1 MIDNFVKLVLENGGT
16 ITPLLIPSENTNGT
30 GLCNPSIYIDND
42 PLGSCNDKILVN
54 LRHIQYTLFHSELNK
69 FEHQYGPLVY
79 LHPENDLTLK
89 TTNYL
94 CELNPKTLEIQ
105 SYTKVDTSQLDIPP
119 VWEFIGLED
128 ARLVRWDG
136 KLYMCGVRRDTKPN
150 GEGRIELS
158 EIVEG
163 KEVFRFRIEPPIDP
177 NSYCEKNWMPILDM
191 PYHFV
196 KWTNPTEVVKVY
208 PEEGRSEQVHLGQY
222 CNMPADL
229 RGGSQVIPFGEGY
242 LTLNHETYLY
252 NSEQGRKDGTY
263 KHRFTYW
270 DKNWN
275 ILKFSDNFSF
285 LDAKIEFACG
295 LAKYKENYLIT
306 FGFQDNAS
314 YILKI
319 PAKFLENFIYGE
331 TVN

>member
-1 MIDNFVKLVLENGGT
+1 MIDNFVKIVLENGGT
-16 ITPLLIPSENTNGT
+16 ITPLLIPPENTNGT

-54 LRHIQYTLFHSELNK
+54 LRHTQYTLFHSELNR

-79 LHPENDLTLK
+79 LHPENDLTLT

-94 CELNPKTLEIQ
+94 CELDPTTLEIQ
-105 SYTKVDTSQLDIPP
+105 SYTKVDTSKLDIPP

-128 ARLVRWDG
+128 VRLVRWDG
-136 KLYMCGVRRDTKPN
+136 KLYMCGVRRDVKPN
-150 GEGRIELS
+150 GEGRMELS
-158 EIVEG
+158 EIIDG
-163 KEVFRFRIEPPIDP
+163 KEISRFRIEPPIDP

-208 PEEGRSEQVHLGQY
+208 PEEGRSEQIHLGQY
-222 CNMPADL
+222 CDMPADL

-242 LTLNHETYLY
+242 LTFNHETYLY

-285 LDAKIEFACG
+285 LDAKVEFACG

>member
-42 PLGSCNDKILVN
+42 PLCSYNDKILVN

-94 CELNPKTLEIQ
+94 CELDTTTLEIQ

-128 ARLVRWDG
+128 ARLVRWEE

-150 GEGRIELS
+150 GEGRMELS
-158 EIVEG
+158 EIVDG
-163 KEVFRFRIEPPIDP
+163 KEISRFRIEPPKDP

-252 NSEQGRKDGTY
+252 NSEQGRKNCTY

-331 TVN
+331 TIN

>member
-16 ITPLLIPSENTNGT
+16 IKPLLIPSENTGGT

-42 PLGSCNDKILVN
+42 PLCSCNDKVLVN
-54 LRHIQYTLFHSELNK
+54 LRHIQYTLYHSELNK

-89 TTNYL
+89 TTNYF
-94 CELNPKTLEIQ
+94 CELDPITLEIQ
-105 SYTKVDTSQLDIPP
+105 SYQKVDTSKLDIPP

-150 GEGRIELS
+150 GEGRMELS
-158 EIVEG
+158 EIVDG
-163 KEVFRFRIEPPIDP
+163 KEISRFRIEPPKDP

-196 KWTNPTEVVKVY
+196 KWTNPTEIVKVY
-208 PEEGRSEQVHLGQY
+208 PEEGRSEQVYLGQY

-229 RGGSQVIPFGEGY
+229 RGGSQVIPFGDGY

-252 NSEQGRKDGTY
+252 NSEQERKDGTY
-263 KHRFTYW
+263 RHRFTYW

-275 ILKFSDNFSF
+275 IIKFSDNFSF
-285 LDAKIEFACG
+285 LDAKIEFSCG

-319 PAKFLENFIYGE
+319 PSKFLENFIYG
-331 TVN
+331 